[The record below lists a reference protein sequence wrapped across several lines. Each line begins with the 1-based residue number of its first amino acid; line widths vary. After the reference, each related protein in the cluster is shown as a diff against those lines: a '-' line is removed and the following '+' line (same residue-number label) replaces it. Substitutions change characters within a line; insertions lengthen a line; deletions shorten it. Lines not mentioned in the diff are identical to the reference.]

1 MGHTASGRNRR
12 SVGLHDRLPEWVTH
26 PRINRNT
33 SAVDETQ
40 NMFQESTQQIIDTV
54 INWFNQVWNMELF
67 SSSGNPVRLSQIVVA
82 FAVLVVGILIGRR
95 LAAAIGRRLQKSARL
110 NRSTA
115 YLLQR
120 LIFYLLVVVIT
131 LVALPIAGIPVTIFT
146 VMGGA
151 VAIGVGFGAQNLF
164 NNLISGIII
173 MIEQPIRVGDIVEV
187 HGGQGRVEEISNRCV
202 RVRRSDGID
211 VLIPNS
217 FFLEQPVVNWTHSD
231 SDIRGEVAVGVAYG
245 SPTEQVRDLIMQ
257 AANEHKEIREDPP
270 PVVLYEQF
278 GDNSLNFR
286 LLFWTPVSRPMDL
299 RRIRSD
305 LHYRIDNLFREANI
319 TIAFPQRDLHLDTLK
334 PLEVKLARD

>member
-1 MGHTASGRNRR
+1 M
-12 SVGLHDRLPEWVTH
+12 W
-26 PRINRNT
+26 
-33 SAVDETQ
+33 
-40 NMFQESTQQIIDTV
+40 STV
-54 INWFNQVWNMELF
+54 AHWFAEVWNMELF
-67 SSSGNPVRLSQIVVA
+67 SSSGSPVRLSQLVVA
-82 FAVLVVGILIGRR
+82 LTVLVIGIMIGRR
-95 LAAAIGRRLQKSARL
+95 LASLIGRRIERSGRV

-120 LIFYLLVVVIT
+120 ALFYLLVVLIT
-131 LVALPIAGIPVTIFT
+131 LIALPIAGIPITIFT

-151 VAIGVGFGAQNLF
+151 VAIGIGFGAQNLF

-187 HGGQGRVEEISNRCV
+187 QGGQGRVEEISNRCV

-231 SDIRGEVAVGVAYG
+231 ADIRGEIVVGVAYG
-245 SPTEQVRDLIMQ
+245 SPVEQVRDLIMQ
-257 AANEHKEIREDPP
+257 AASEHKDIRSNPSP
-270 PVVLYEQF
+270 IVLYEEF

-305 LHYRIDNLFREANI
+305 LHYRIDALFREAGI
-319 TIAFPQRDLHLDTLK
+319 VIAFPQRDLHLDTLK
-334 PLEVKLARD
+334 PLEVRVTNSQ

>member
-1 MGHTASGRNRR
+1 MEENQSQLQESIREI
-12 SVGLHDRLPEWVTH
+12 L
-26 PRINRNT
+26 
-33 SAVDETQ
+33 SAV
-40 NMFQESTQQIIDTV
+40 V
-54 INWFNQVWNMELF
+54 RWFTDVWNMQLF
-67 SSSGNPVRLSQIVVA
+67 SSSGSPVTLSQIVVA
-82 FAVLVVGILIGRR
+82 LTVMVAGILIGRR
-95 LAAAIGRRLQKSARL
+95 IASAIGGRLQRSGRF

-120 LIFYLLVVVIT
+120 LIFYVLVVVIT
-131 LVALPIAGIPVTIFT
+131 LIALPIAGIPVTIFT

-187 HGGQGRVEEISNRCV
+187 EGGQGRVEEISNRCV

-231 SDIRGEVAVGVAYG
+231 SDIRGELAVGVAYG
-245 SPTEQVRDLIMQ
+245 SPTEQVRNLIMQ
-257 AANEHKEIREDPP
+257 AAGEHTEIRKEPEP
-270 PVVLYEQF
+270 IVLYEEF

-305 LHYRIDNLFREANI
+305 LHYRIDALFREAGI
-319 TIAFPQRDLHLDTLK
+319 TIAFPQRDVHLDTLK
-334 PLEVKLARD
+334 PLEVRLAGRSEGESVRAGGTLPGPPSLDT

>member
-1 MGHTASGRNRR
+1 VNET
-12 SVGLHDRLPEWVTH
+12 D
-26 PRINRNT
+26 
-33 SAVDETQ
+33 SAI
-40 NMFQESTQQIIDTV
+40 QEGMKEFLSTV
-54 INWFNQVWNMELF
+54 LSWFSQVWNMELF
-67 SSSGNPVRLSQIVVA
+67 SSSGSPVRLSQIVIA
-82 FAVLVVGILIGRR
+82 LAVLIAGIMIGRR
-95 LAAAIGRRLQKSARL
+95 IAALVGRRLQHSGRF

-120 LIFYLLVVVIT
+120 LVFYVLVVLIT

-173 MIEQPIRVGDIVEV
+173 MIEQPIRVGDIIEV
-187 HGGQGRVEEISNRCV
+187 QGGQGRVEEISNRCV

-245 SPTEQVRDLIMQ
+245 SPTDQVRDLIMQ
-257 AANEHKEIREDPP
+257 AADEHKEVRKDPP
-270 PVVLYEQF
+270 PIVLYEQF

-286 LLFWTPVSRPMDL
+286 LLFWAPVSRPMDL

-305 LHYRIDNLFREANI
+305 LHYRIDALFREANI

-334 PLEVKLARD
+334 PLEVKLTRE

>member
-1 MGHTASGRNRR
+1 
-12 SVGLHDRLPEWVTH
+12 
-26 PRINRNT
+26 
-33 SAVDETQ
+33 
-40 NMFQESTQQIIDTV
+40 
-54 INWFNQVWNMELF
+54 MELF
-67 SSSGNPVRLSQIVVA
+67 SSSGSPVRLSQIVVA
-82 FAVLVVGILIGRR
+82 LAVLTIGVIISQRLAGLIGRR
-95 LAAAIGRRLQKSARL
+95 IKKSGRI

-120 LIFYLLVVVIT
+120 LTFYILVVLIT
-131 LVALPIAGIPVTIFT
+131 LIALPMAGIPVTIFT

-187 HGGQGRVEEISNRCV
+187 QGGQGRVEEISNRCV

-231 SDIRGEVAVGVAYG
+231 RNIRGEVVVGTAYG
-245 SPTEQVRDLIMQ
+245 SPVEQVRDLIMR
-257 AANEHKEIREDPP
+257 AADEHKEIRREPAP
-270 PVVLYEQF
+270 IVLFEEF

-305 LHYRIDNLFREANI
+305 LHYRIDALFREAGI

-334 PLEVKLARD
+334 PLEVRLADN

>member
-1 MGHTASGRNRR
+1 ME
-12 SVGLHDRLPEWVTH
+12 DEQ
-26 PRINRNT
+26 
-33 SAVDETQ
+33 SAI
-40 NMFQESTQQIIDTV
+40 QEGAHEIVSTV
-54 INWFNQVWNMELF
+54 VRWFTDAWNMELF
-67 SSSGNPVRLSQIVVA
+67 SSSGSPVRLSQIAVA
-82 FAVLVVGILIGRR
+82 LAVLVVGILIGRR
-95 LAAAIGRRLQKSARL
+95 IASVLGGRLEKSGRF
-110 NRSTA
+110 NRGTA

-120 LIFYLLVVVIT
+120 LTFYVLVVVIT
-131 LVALPIAGIPVTIFT
+131 LIALPIAGIPVTIFT

-187 HGGQGRVEEISNRCV
+187 QGGQGRVEEISNRCV

-231 SDIRGEVAVGVAYG
+231 SDIRGDVVVGVAYG
-245 SPTEQVRDLIMQ
+245 SPTERVRELIMQ
-257 AANEHKEIREDPP
+257 AAGEHREIRKDPDP
-270 PVVLYEQF
+270 IVLYEQF
-278 GDNSLNFR
+278 GDNSLIFR

-299 RRIRSD
+299 RRIQSD
-305 LHYRIDNLFREANI
+305 LHYRIDALFREAGI

-334 PLEVKLARD
+334 PLEVRMLKD

>member
-1 MGHTASGRNRR
+1 MLQAQTDLQTGA
-12 SVGLHDRLPEWVTH
+12 
-26 PRINRNT
+26 
-33 SAVDETQ
+33 ETILQ
-40 NMFQESTQQIIDTV
+40 TIAD
-54 INWFNQVWNMELF
+54 WFIQVWRMELF
-67 SSSGNPVRLSQIVVA
+67 KSSGSPVTLSQIVVA
-82 FAVLVVGILIGRR
+82 VAVLVVGVLIGRR
-95 LAAAIGRRLQKSARL
+95 VASLIGKQLQKTGRL

-120 LIFYLLVVVIT
+120 LTFYLLVVMIT
-131 LVALPIAGIPVTIFT
+131 LIALPIAGIPVTIFT

-151 VAIGVGFGAQNLF
+151 LAIGVGFGAQNLF

-187 HGGQGRVEEISNRCV
+187 DGGQGRVEEISNRSV

-231 SDIRGEVAVGVAYG
+231 SDIRGEVVVGVAYG
-245 SPTEQVRDLIMQ
+245 SPTQQVHDLIMKS
-257 AANEHKEIREDPP
+257 AGEHQEIRKTPEPI
-270 PVVLYEQF
+270 VLFEEF

-305 LHYRIDNLFREANI
+305 LHYRIDALFREAGI
-319 TIAFPQRDLHLDTLK
+319 TIAFPQRDLHLDTLQ
-334 PLEVKLARD
+334 PLEVKLAKE

>member
-1 MGHTASGRNRR
+1 MN
-12 SVGLHDRLPEWVTH
+12 EEQ
-26 PRINRNT
+26 
-33 SAVDETQ
+33 SAL
-40 NMFQESTQQIIDTV
+40 QESTGEVVSTV
-54 INWFNQVWNMELF
+54 VRWFTDVWNMELF
-67 SSSGNPVRLSQIVVA
+67 SSSGSPVQLSQIVVA
-82 FAVLVVGILIGRR
+82 LIVLVVGIMIGRR
-95 LAAAIGRRLQKSARL
+95 LAGAIGKRLQKSGRF

-120 LIFYLLVVVIT
+120 LTFYVLVVLIT
-131 LVALPIAGIPVTIFT
+131 LIALPIAGIPVTIFT

-187 HGGQGRVEEISNRCV
+187 QGGQGRVEEISNRCV

-231 SDIRGEVAVGVAYG
+231 ANIRGELVVGVAYG
-245 SPTEQVRDLIMQ
+245 SPVEQVRDLIML
-257 AANEHKEIREDPP
+257 AAGEHKEIRRDPE
-270 PVVLYEQF
+270 PVVLYEEF

-299 RRIRSD
+299 RKICSD
-305 LHYRIDNLFREANI
+305 LHYRIDALFREANI
-319 TIAFPQRDLHLDTLK
+319 TIAFPQRDLHVDTLK
-334 PLEVKLARD
+334 PLEVKLTRD

>member
-1 MGHTASGRNRR
+1 MN
-12 SVGLHDRLPEWVTH
+12 E
-26 PRINRNT
+26 
-33 SAVDETQ
+33 DE
-40 NMFQESTQQIIDTV
+40 SIIEEHAGELWDTV
-54 INWFNQVWNMELF
+54 TRWFTEVWTMELF
-67 SSSGNPVRLSQIVVA
+67 SSSGSPVRLSQIIVA
-82 FAVLVVGILIGRR
+82 LTVLIIGIMIGRR
-95 LAAAIGRRLQKSARL
+95 LAAVLGRRLQKSGRL
-110 NRSTA
+110 DRSTA

-120 LIFYLLVVVIT
+120 MTFYVLVIFIT
-131 LVALPIAGIPVTIFT
+131 LIALPIAGIPVTIFT

-173 MIEQPIRVGDIVEV
+173 MFEQPIRVGDIVEV
-187 HGGQGRVEEISNRCV
+187 QGGQGRVEEISNRCV

-231 SDIRGEVAVGVAYG
+231 RDIRGELVVGVAYG
-245 SPTEQVRDLIMQ
+245 SPAEQVRDLIMQ
-257 AANEHKEIREDPP
+257 AAGEHDKVRKDPA
-270 PVVLYEQF
+270 PVVLYEEF

-305 LHYRIDNLFREANI
+305 LHYRIDALFREADI
-319 TIAFPQRDLHLDTLK
+319 TIAFPQRDLHLETLK
-334 PLEVKLARD
+334 PLEVRVISS

>member
-1 MGHTASGRNRR
+1 MDETAS
-12 SVGLHDRLPEWVTH
+12 SL
-26 PRINRNT
+26 
-33 SAVDETQ
+33 
-40 NMFQESTQQIIDTV
+40 QESTQEVLSTV
-54 INWFNQVWNMELF
+54 VSWFMDVWNLELF
-67 SSSGNPVRLSQIVVA
+67 SSSGSPVRLSQIIVA
-82 FAVLVVGILIGRR
+82 LAVLIVGIMVGRR
-95 LAAAIGRRLQKSARL
+95 LARAIGKRLEKTGRF

-120 LIFYLLVVVIT
+120 LTFYVLVVMIT
-131 LVALPIAGIPVTIFT
+131 LIALPIAGIPVTVFT

-187 HGGQGRVEEISNRCV
+187 QGGHGRVEEISNRCV

-217 FFLEQPVVNWTHSD
+217 FFLDQPVVNWTLRD
-231 SDIRGEVAVGVAYG
+231 AEIRGEVVVGVAYG
-245 SPTEQVRDLIMQ
+245 SPVEQVRDLIAQ
-257 AANEHKEIREDPP
+257 AAAEHPKIKQEPP
-270 PVVLYEQF
+270 AIILFEQF

-286 LLFWTPVSRPMDL
+286 LLFWTPVTRPMDL

-305 LHYRIDNLFREANI
+305 LHFRIDALFREADI
-319 TIAFPQRDLHLDTLK
+319 SIAFPQRDLHLDTLK
-334 PLEVKLARD
+334 PLEIKLSKD

>member
-1 MGHTASGRNRR
+1 MNEPQSALQETAS
-12 SVGLHDRLPEWVTH
+12 SIV
-26 PRINRNT
+26 
-33 SAVDETQ
+33 
-40 NMFQESTQQIIDTV
+40 STV
-54 INWFNQVWNMELF
+54 SNWFRQVWNMELF
-67 SSSGNPVRLSQIVVA
+67 SSSGNPVQLSQIVVA
-82 FAVLVVGILIGRR
+82 FAVLVVGILIGRH
-95 LAAAIGRRLQKSARL
+95 LAGALGRRLEKSGRF
-110 NRSTA
+110 NRGTA

-120 LIFYLLVVVIT
+120 LTFYLLVVLIT
-131 LVALPIAGIPVTIFT
+131 LVALPIAGIPVTVFT

-217 FFLEQPVVNWTHSD
+217 YFLEQPVVNWTHSD
-231 SDIRGEVAVGVAYG
+231 VDIRGELVVGVAYG
-245 SPTEQVRDLIMQ
+245 SPTEQVRDLMMQ
-257 AANEHKEIREDPP
+257 AAGEHEEIRKNPP
-270 PVVLYEQF
+270 PIVLYEEF
-278 GDNSLNFR
+278 GENSLNFR

-305 LHYRIDNLFREANI
+305 LHYRIDNLFRAAGI

-334 PLEVKLARD
+334 PLDIKLVKE

>member
-1 MGHTASGRNRR
+1 MN
-12 SVGLHDRLPEWVTH
+12 
-26 PRINRNT
+26 
-33 SAVDETQ
+33 ETEAAI
-40 NMFQESTQQIIDTV
+40 QEGTKAFLSTV
-54 INWFNQVWNMELF
+54 IDWFVQVWNMELF
-67 SSSGNPVRLSQIVVA
+67 SSSGSPVRLSQIVVA
-82 FAVLVVGILIGRR
+82 LAFLVVGIVVGRRFAVMIGRR
-95 LAAAIGRRLQKSARL
+95 LERSGRF

-120 LIFYLLVVVIT
+120 LTFYLLVVIIT

-151 VAIGVGFGAQNLF
+151 VAIGVGFGAQNLI

-187 HGGQGRVEEISNRCV
+187 QGGQGRVEEISNRCV

-257 AANEHKEIREDPP
+257 AADEHKDVRKDPEP
-270 PVVLYEQF
+270 IVLFEEF

-299 RRIRSD
+299 RRLRSD
-305 LHYRIDNLFREANI
+305 LHYRIDALFRQDNI
-319 TIAFPQRDLHLDTLK
+319 TIAFPQRDVHLDTLK
-334 PLEVKLARD
+334 PLEVRLARE

>member
-1 MGHTASGRNRR
+1 MKEDL
-12 SVGLHDRLPEWVTH
+12 SVLMQRAEEIL
-26 PRINRNT
+26 
-33 SAVDETQ
+33 SAVG
-40 NMFQESTQQIIDTV
+40 
-54 INWFNQVWNMELF
+54 NWFSQVWNMELF
-67 SSSGNPVRLSQIVVA
+67 SSSGSPVRLSQIVVA
-82 FAVLVVGILIGRR
+82 LAVLVVGIIIGRR
-95 LAAAIGRRLQKSARL
+95 LAGVIGSRLRKSGRL
-110 NRSTA
+110 NRRTA

-120 LIFYLLVVVIT
+120 LTFYLLVVVIT
-131 LVALPIAGIPVTIFT
+131 LIALPIAGIPVTIFT

-187 HGGQGRVEEISNRCV
+187 QGGQGRVEEISNRCV

-231 SDIRGEVAVGVAYG
+231 SDIRGELVVGVAYG
-245 SPTEQVRDLIMQ
+245 SPTEQVRDLMLQ
-257 AANEHKEIREDPP
+257 AAHEHSEIRKEPAP
-270 PVVLYEQF
+270 IVLYEEF
-278 GDNSLNFR
+278 GDNALNFR

-305 LHYRIDNLFREANI
+305 LHYRIDALFRSAGI
-319 TIAFPQRDLHLDTLK
+319 TIAFPQRDLHLNTLR
-334 PLEVKLARD
+334 PLEVTLAAPSGDSVG

>member
-1 MGHTASGRNRR
+1 MDEAQ
-12 SVGLHDRLPEWVTH
+12 
-26 PRINRNT
+26 
-33 SAVDETQ
+33 SAL
-40 NMFQESTQQIIDTV
+40 QESTEELVTTV
-54 INWFNQVWNMELF
+54 IRWFTEVWNMELF
-67 SSSGNPVRLSQIVVA
+67 SSSGSPVRLSQIVVA
-82 FAVLVVGILIGRR
+82 LAVLVVGILIGKRI
-95 LAAAIGRRLQKSARL
+95 AGVIGRRLQKSGRF

-120 LIFYLLVVVIT
+120 LTFYVLVVLIT
-131 LVALPIAGIPVTIFT
+131 LIALPIAGIPVTVFT

-245 SPTEQVRDLIMQ
+245 SPTDQVRNLILQ
-257 AANEHKEIREDPP
+257 AAAEHEKIRKDPSP
-270 PVVLYEQF
+270 IVLYEEF

-305 LHYRIDNLFREANI
+305 LHYRIDALFREANI

-334 PLEVKLARD
+334 PLEVKLAKE

>member
-1 MGHTASGRNRR
+1 MNENPSTVH
-12 SVGLHDRLPEWVTH
+12 E
-26 PRINRNT
+26 
-33 SAVDETQ
+33 SA
-40 NMFQESTQQIIDTV
+40 QQIVSAV
-54 INWFNQVWNMELF
+54 INWFSQVWNMELF
-67 SSSGNPVRLSQIVVA
+67 SSSGSPVRLSQVVVA
-82 FAVLVVGILIGRR
+82 LGVLVVGILIGRR
-95 LAAAIGRRLQKSARL
+95 LAAAIGRRLQRSGRF

-120 LIFYLLVVVIT
+120 LIFYVLVVVIT

-187 HGGQGRVEEISNRCV
+187 EGGQGRVEEISNRCV

-231 SDIRGEVAVGVAYG
+231 SDIRGEVPVGVAYG
-245 SPTEQVRDLIMQ
+245 SPTDKVRDLILQ
-257 AANEHKEIREDPP
+257 AAGEHKEVRKEPEPI
-270 PVVLYEQF
+270 VLYEEF

-305 LHYRIDNLFREANI
+305 LHYRIDNLFREAGI
-319 TIAFPQRDLHLDTLK
+319 TIAFPQRDLHLDTLR
-334 PLEVKLARD
+334 PLEVRLSKE

>member
-1 MGHTASGRNRR
+1 MNEDPLTLQEG
-12 SVGLHDRLPEWVTH
+12 VEGLAAAVT
-26 PRINRNT
+26 R
-33 SAVDETQ
+33 
-40 NMFQESTQQIIDTV
+40 
-54 INWFNQVWNMELF
+54 WFSEVWNMELF
-67 SSSGNPVRLSQIVVA
+67 SSSGSPVRLSQIVVA
-82 FAVLVVGILIGRR
+82 FAVLVIGILVGRR
-95 LAAAIGRRLQKSARL
+95 IASVIGSRLQKSGRF

-120 LIFYLLVVVIT
+120 LTFYVLVVLIT
-131 LVALPIAGIPVTIFT
+131 LIALPIAGIPVTIFT

-187 HGGQGRVEEISNRCV
+187 QGGQGRVEEISNRCV

-231 SDIRGEVAVGVAYG
+231 SDIRGEVPVGVAYG
-245 SPTEQVRDLIMQ
+245 SPTTQVRDLIRQ
-257 AANEHKEIREDPP
+257 AADEHPEIRKDPP
-270 PVVLYEQF
+270 PIVLYEEF

-305 LHYRIDNLFREANI
+305 LHFRIDDLFRAAGI
-319 TIAFPQRDLHLDTLK
+319 TIAFPQRDLHVDTLK
-334 PLEVKLARD
+334 PLEIKLTQA

>member
-1 MGHTASGRNRR
+1 VNET
-12 SVGLHDRLPEWVTH
+12 E
-26 PRINRNT
+26 
-33 SAVDETQ
+33 SAIKEGTEHVVA
-40 NMFQESTQQIIDTV
+40 TV
-54 INWFNQVWNMELF
+54 VNWFSQVWNMELF
-67 SSSGNPVRLSQIVVA
+67 SSSGSPVRLSQIVVA
-82 FAVLVVGILIGRR
+82 LSFLVVGIVIGRR
-95 LAAAIGRRLQKSARL
+95 LAALIGRRLLASGRF

-120 LIFYLLVVVIT
+120 LSFYLLVVIIT

-151 VAIGVGFGAQNLF
+151 VAIGIGFGAQNLF

-187 HGGQGRVEEISNRCV
+187 QGGQGRVEEISNRCT

-217 FFLEQPVVNWTHSD
+217 YFLEHPVVNWTHAD
-231 SDIRGEVAVGVAYG
+231 ADIRGEVAVGVAYG
-245 SPTEQVRDLIMQ
+245 SPTDQVHDLIMR
-257 AANEHKEIREDPP
+257 AADEHKEIRKDPP
-270 PVVLYEQF
+270 PIVLYEAF

-305 LHYRIDNLFREANI
+305 LHYRIDNLFRNANI

-334 PLEVKLARD
+334 PLEIRLAKD

>member
-1 MGHTASGRNRR
+1 MN
-12 SVGLHDRLPEWVTH
+12 
-26 PRINRNT
+26 
-33 SAVDETQ
+33 ETNAFSETLEEGTGQ
-40 NMFQESTQQIIDTV
+40 IVSTV
-54 INWFNQVWNMELF
+54 LNWFRQVWNMELF
-67 SSSGNPVRLSQIVVA
+67 SSSGSPVTLSQIVVA

-95 LAAAIGRRLQKSARL
+95 IAALLGARLQKTGRF

-120 LIFYLLVVVIT
+120 LTFYLLVVLIT
-131 LVALPIAGIPVTIFT
+131 LIALPIAGIPVTVFT

-187 HGGQGRVEEISNRCV
+187 QGGQGRVEEISNRCV

-211 VLIPNS
+211 ILIPNS
-217 FFLEQPVVNWTHSD
+217 FFLEQPVVNWTHAD
-231 SDIRGEVAVGVAYG
+231 SDIRGELPVGVAYG
-245 SPTEQVRDLIMQ
+245 SPTEQVRDLMLQ
-257 AANEHKEIREDPP
+257 AAAEHKEIAKEPP
-270 PVVLYEQF
+270 AIVLYEEF

-305 LHYRIDNLFREANI
+305 LHYRIDNLFREAGI

-334 PLEVKLARD
+334 PLEVKLAKE

>member
-1 MGHTASGRNRR
+1 MNEPQS
-12 SVGLHDRLPEWVTH
+12 SVLK
-26 PRINRNT
+26 
-33 SAVDETQ
+33 
-40 NMFQESTQQIIDTV
+40 ESTEQIVSTV
-54 INWFNQVWNMELF
+54 ASWFRQVWHMELF
-67 SSSGNPVRLSQIVVA
+67 SSSGNPVQLSQIVVA
-82 FAVLVVGILIGRR
+82 LAVLVVGILIGRR
-95 LAAAIGRRLQKSARL
+95 LANMLGRRLEKSGRF

-120 LIFYLLVVVIT
+120 LTFYVLVVVIT
-131 LVALPIAGIPVTIFT
+131 LVALPIAGIPVTVFT

-187 HGGQGRVEEISNRCV
+187 QGGQGRVEEISNRCV

-211 VLIPNS
+211 ELIPNS

-231 SDIRGEVAVGVAYG
+231 SDIRGEVPVGVAYG
-245 SPTEQVRDLIMQ
+245 SPTEQVRDLMLQ
-257 AANEHKEIREDPP
+257 AAAEHKDIRKDPEP
-270 PVVLYEQF
+270 IVLYEEF

-305 LHYRIDNLFREANI
+305 LHYRIDNLFREAQI

-334 PLEVKLARD
+334 PLDVRLAKE